1 MAEGRER
8 PVMLALSTFR
18 RSEAAV
24 TAALDR
30 ARTEARPLCLVY
42 VVDMNLARY
51 FIGTDLGLNP
61 HLHDRCEDELLEEHR
76 AEAER
81 DVVRIAG
88 LAADQG
94 VVGVTSHV
102 EVGRFAL
109 VVLEHARLR
118 SPVVIYTTRSDR
130 PDWVRRFFGSPVDT
144 VIERAGVPVVELQQQ
159 EPAPLRSR

>member
-51 FIGTDLGLNP
+51 
-61 HLHDRCEDELLEEHR
+61 DRCEDELLEEHR